1 MWKPFRVKSS
11 RPRLKNNHK
20 IQKHGPA
27 ADWPKEAAWWHSH
40 LDGVP
45 QLIGV
50 IHGRQHQQ
58 AQDDAAEVPTQLW
71 GQVISQVLWAETE
84 VRKPGQKPR
93 HDPKASQLSLTW
105 ESISN
110 VLPLGGVFSQFG
122 VERPHCTR
130 VTACGRRHDSLFLPA
145 CKNSTYIHTQREMRP
160 RLLRCSHNFM
170 DTSLCHTV
178 ELVLFPIL
186 ILGSRWLF
194 SLCLRGIFT

>member
-27 ADWPKEAAWWHSH
+27 VDWLKEAARWHSH

-45 QLIGV
+45 QLVGV

-110 VLPLGGVFSQFG
+110 VLPLGGGVFTVWCWEAPLHQSDCLWASQWL
-122 VERPHCTR
+122 TIS
-130 VTACGRRHDSLFLPA
+130 ACLQEL
-145 CKNSTYIHTQREMRP
+145 NIHTHTERDEASPPPLLTQLYGHLFVSHSWP
-160 RLLRCSHNFM
+160 RVVPHFDSGLQMTF
-170 DTSLCHTV
+170 
-178 ELVLFPIL
+178 
-186 ILGSRWLF
+186 
-194 SLCLRGIFT
+194 